1 MWYLEAGPRL
11 EAASR
16 QIFTALVLVLNFSAL
31 ALALASVLKAGASA
45 LALQVGDLVQSML
58 FIDSSIDNVLR

>member
-16 QIFTALVLVLNFSAL
+16 QIFTALVLVLNFS

>member
-45 LALQVGDLVQSML
+45 LQVGDLVQSML